1 MTDGFGARLRRERE
15 QRNISLDAIASA
27 TKINRALFEALE
39 RDDASKWPSGIFR
52 RSFIRGYA
60 TAVGLD
66 PDVVMREFAQC
77 FPDPAESTVIRPGA
91 ARPLSRT
98 EFRLQLA
105 DDGAP
110 RARRRVADSTVRR
123 CAVVMCDAAL
133 ILGIAMGA
141 LAVSGRFWMP
151 AAIATLAYY
160 WGTLILFGHTGSTRM
175 VGLILRRRARREST
189 REARGVAELALE
201 DTKPRPSF
209 VTSTSAG

>member
-15 QRNISLDAIASA
+15 LRNISLDAIASA
-27 TKINRALFEALE
+27 TKINKTLFEALE

-52 RSFIRGYA
+52 RSFIRAYA

-66 PDVVMREFAQC
+66 PEVVVREFAQC
-77 FPDPAESTVIRPGA
+77 FPDPAEPGVIRPGA

-105 DDGAP
+105 DEEAAP
-110 RARRRVADSTVRR
+110 ARRRVADSTVRR
-123 CAVVMCDAAL
+123 CAVVMCDAVL

-141 LAVSGRFWMP
+141 FAVSGRFWMP
-151 AAIATLAYY
+151 AAVATLAFY
-160 WGTLILFGHTGSTRM
+160 WGSLILFGHPGSARM
-175 VGLILRRRARREST
+175 VAVILRRRARKAST
-189 REARGVAELALE
+189 REPRGVAALALT
-201 DTKPRPSF
+201 DASPGPSF